1 MPTAVPWIC
10 KIKIGRV
17 GNGLRVAARRPG
29 RSRHF
34 GQAEIKNL
42 GVTAIGNE
50 DVRRFD
56 IAMHDAF
63 AVCGLKRVGHFNCE
77 REQAL
82 LFHGSAFDQVLQRL
96 AGQALHHDEQMSI
109 VLSNFVDGADVGMI
123 QGRSSASFPAKAL
136 QSLWILRGVVRKKL
150 ECDEAAEQRV
160 FGLVHHSHATTA
172 EQFDDPVV
180 GDGLSDHFWSINR
193 RRRCQIA
200 RSGNPPSRAILG

>member
-1 MPTAVPWIC
+1 MQPCQLRSRIC
-10 KIKIGRV
+10 KIKVGRV
-17 GNGLRVAARRPG
+17 GNGLGVAARRPG
-29 RSRHF
+29 RPRHF

-56 IAMHDAF
+56 IAMDNPF
-63 AVCGLKRVGHFNCE
+63 AVRGLKRVGHFNCE

-82 LFHGSAFDQVLQRL
+82 LFHGSAFNQVLQCL
-96 AGQALHHDEQMSI
+96 ARKTFHHDEQMSI
-109 VLSNFVDGADVGMI
+109 VLADLVDGANVGMI

-136 QSLWILRGVVRKKL
+136 QSLWILRGVIRKKF

-160 FGLVHHSHATTA
+160 FCLVHDSHATTA

-180 GDGLSDHFWSINR
+180 GDSLSDHFWSINR
-193 RRRCQIA
+193 R
-200 RSGNPPSRAILG
+200 